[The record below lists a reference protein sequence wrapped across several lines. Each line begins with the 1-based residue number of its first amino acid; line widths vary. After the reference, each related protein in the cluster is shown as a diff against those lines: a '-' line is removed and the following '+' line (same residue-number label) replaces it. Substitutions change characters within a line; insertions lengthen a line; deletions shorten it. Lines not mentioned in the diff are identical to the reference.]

1 MAMRPNF
8 DTVEIDG
15 ANLVVSGQSDDEP
28 LPVEIRIFI
37 EQDGRV
43 AHGVGS
49 AKAGVG
55 VDKPTTG
62 WTATFG
68 GEGFHT
74 GPALGFGVEI
84 RTLPFEAS
92 SWSQIVDIE

>member
-8 DTVEIDG
+8 DTVELDG
-15 ANLVVSGQSDDEP
+15 TKLVVSGQSDDDP

-49 AKAGVG
+49 VG
-55 VDKPTTG
+55 GDLDKLTTA
-62 WTATFG
+62 WTATLEA
-68 GEGFHT
+68 EGFDT

-92 SWSQIVDIE
+92 SWSQIVEIE